1 MGLFLMR
8 GNMKVIMG
16 GKVLMKYGMKMLG
29 MMYYDE
35 NNYMGLMKYGLKLMK
50 YVMGWMVLVMMY
62 MMFVGLM
69 KYLKIKGKMMGY
81 LGFIKDKILNY

>member
-1 MGLFLMR
+1 MGMKKKLEVIFWKFEGLKIYLIVYCFMYMGLFLMR

-35 NNYMGLMKYGLKLMK
+35 NNYMG
-50 YVMGWMVLVMMY
+50 
-62 MMFVGLM
+62 
-69 KYLKIKGKMMGY
+69 
-81 LGFIKDKILNY
+81 D